1 MATQSLL
8 HYLTVA
14 LPTLRLQDTVP
25 GRNTTNP
32 KYGADDISQIVPWP
46 EFNYGTIIHRYG
58 NVLNQKQIR
67 IDPFYSPPRP
77 IRDEPQFSIRCND
90 LVYPRIRR
98 ALRAAFEFLGP
109 QLNAQHLSE
118 VTIDGGSA
126 AEIIDQFRPDMAFTI
141 VDGSY
146 ATNANRAPGDIKVS
160 WKWYSAWRHEAHPY
174 LQREYN
180 QVLAQVNFYMK
191 QHGARHGAI
200 LSDKEFV
207 AVKRLNANGCLA
219 VAEPIAWSDGGEG
232 RLSVLMG
239 LWYLGMLAAEDNNWA
254 LR

>member
-1 MATQSLL
+1 MAN
-8 HYLTVA
+8 V
-14 LPTLRLQDTVP
+14 DC
-25 GRNTTNP
+25 
-32 KYGADDISQIVPWP
+32 
-46 EFNYGTIIHRYG
+46 FNHGTIIHRYG

-67 IDPFYSPPRP
+67 TDPFFSPPRP
-77 IRDEPQFSIRCND
+77 IRDEPQFSVRCND
-90 LVYPRIRR
+90 LIYPRIRR

-109 QLNAQHLSE
+109 QLNARHLSE

-126 AEIIDQFRPDMAFTI
+126 AEIINQFRPDMAFTI

-160 WKWYSAWRHEAHPY
+160 WKWHTSMRFHANHAVRTEY
-174 LQREYN
+174 L

-200 LSDKEFV
+200 LSNKELV

-219 VAEPIAWSDGGEG
+219 VAEPIAWSNGGEG

-239 LWYLGMLAAEDNNWA
+239 LWYLGMLSAEDDNWA